1 MKKLGLKLISLLV
14 TTCCMVS
21 VAHADHSPT
30 EAGVEE
36 MVGVDALGEYID
48 SDDFIAS
55 RLELRMYSSDVVG
68 DLIEIIDDRSWGV
81 SARAKA
87 IKCLALY
94 TDTEAVGKMDALFR
108 SMNKRSKLYPQVVVS
123 FMEQRG
129 EDVAGQVT
137 PLLKDKK
144 VNVRAAAVIALGRYG
159 GNTGYEGLLEAKQ
172 TEQDTQVLERISHY
186 TH

>member
-1 MKKLGLKLISLLV
+1 MKKLSLKLISLLV

-21 VAHADHSPT
+21 VAHADYTP
-30 EAGVEE
+30 EQPGVEE
-36 MVGVDALGEYID
+36 VMGVDSLGEYIG

-55 RLELRMYSSDVVG
+55 RLELRMYSGDVVG

-81 SARAKA
+81 SVRAKA

-94 TDTEAVGKMDALFR
+94 TDAEAVEKMGELFS

-137 PLLKDKK
+137 PLLKNKK